1 MSSYAKPNFLFVFFT
16 LFILVLSVSSS
27 PLSLSSYVFAASDNA
42 SDSGKEHGDNGKGH
56 DDGDDGGSDDGD
68 DGGSDDGDDGGS
80 DDGDDGG
87 SDDGD
92 DGGSDDGDDGGS
104 DDGDDGGSDDGDDGG
119 SDDGGSDDGGSDDG
133 DDGGSDD
140 GDDGGSDDGDDGDS
154 QSNINSETENDESN
168 NNNEQKNV
176 SQVADQTVDD
186 KYGHKVFYILIKST
200 NNETSFVP
208 DKVTLTTGSTIVWL
222 NQDNSEHRIT
232 MGAES
237 NSKYALLNSL
247 ILPNGMV
254 DHEFQ
259 SPGTYLYS
267 DLNNPKS
274 NGVITIL
281 DNSEKDGATSVAI
294 ED

>member
-1 MSSYAKPNFLFVFFT
+1 MNSYAKPNFLFVFFT
-16 LFILVLSVSSS
+16 LFILVLSVSSA

-42 SDSGKEHGDNGKGH
+42 SDSGKEHGNNGKGH

-87 SDDGD
+87 SDDGN
-92 DGGSDDGDDGGS
+92 DGGSDDGNDGG
-104 DDGDDGGSDDGDDGG
+104 
-119 SDDGGSDDGGSDDG
+119 
-133 DDGGSDD
+133 
-140 GDDGGSDDGDDGDS
+140 S

-281 DNSEKDGATSVAI
+281 DNSEKNGATSVAI

>member
-1 MSSYAKPNFLFVFFT
+1 MRGDKCMYSYVRPNFLFVYFT

-27 PLSLSSYVFAASDNA
+27 PLSLTSYVFAASDNA
-42 SDSGKEHGDNGKGH
+42 SDSGKEHGNNGKGH
-56 DDGDDGGSDDGD
+56 
-68 DGGSDDGDDGGS
+68 
-80 DDGDDGG
+80 
-87 SDDGD
+87 
-92 DGGSDDGDDGGS
+92 
-104 DDGDDGGSDDGDDGG
+104 
-119 SDDGGSDDGGSDDG
+119 
-133 DDGGSDD
+133 DD

-168 NNNEQKNV
+168 NNKEQKNV

>member
-1 MSSYAKPNFLFVFFT
+1 MRGDKFMNSYVRPNFLFVFFT
-16 LFILVLSVSSS
+16 LFILVLSVSSA
-27 PLSLSSYVFAASDNA
+27 PLSLTSYVFAASDNA
-42 SDSGKEHGDNGKGH
+42 SDSGKEHGNNGKGH
-56 DDGDDGGSDDGD
+56 DDG
-68 DGGSDDGDDGGS
+68 
-80 DDGDDGG
+80 
-87 SDDGD
+87 
-92 DGGSDDGDDGGS
+92 
-104 DDGDDGGSDDGDDGG
+104 
-119 SDDGGSDDGGSDDG
+119 
-133 DDGGSDD
+133 DD

-254 DHEFQ
+254 DQEFQ
-259 SPGTYLYS
+259 SAGTYLYS
-267 DLNNPKS
+267 DLDNPKS
-274 NGVITIL
+274 KGVITIL
-281 DNSEKDGATSVAI
+281 DDSEKDAATSVAL
-294 ED
+294 EE

>member
-1 MSSYAKPNFLFVFFT
+1 
-16 LFILVLSVSSS
+16 
-27 PLSLSSYVFAASDNA
+27 
-42 SDSGKEHGDNGKGH
+42 
-56 DDGDDGGSDDGD
+56 GGSDDGD

-87 SDDGD
+87 SDDGN
-92 DGGSDDGDDGGS
+92 DGGSDDGNDGG
-104 DDGDDGGSDDGDDGG
+104 
-119 SDDGGSDDGGSDDG
+119 
-133 DDGGSDD
+133 
-140 GDDGGSDDGDDGDS
+140 S

-281 DNSEKDGATSVAI
+281 DNSEKNGATSVAI

>member
-1 MSSYAKPNFLFVFFT
+1 MNNYTKPNFFFVFFT
-16 LFILVLSVSSS
+16 LFILILSVSSS

-56 DDGDDGGSDDGD
+56 DDGDDGGSDDG
-68 DGGSDDGDDGGS
+68 GSDDGDDGGS

-92 DGGSDDGDDGGS
+92 DGGSY
-104 DDGDDGGSDDGDDGG
+104 
-119 SDDGGSDDGGSDDG
+119 
-133 DDGGSDD
+133 
-140 GDDGGSDDGDDGDS
+140 DGDDGDS

-168 NNNEQKNV
+168 NNNEQKYV

-200 NNETSFVP
+200 NNETTFVP

>member
-1 MSSYAKPNFLFVFFT
+1 MNNYTKPNFLFVFFT

-27 PLSLSSYVFAASDNA
+27 PLSLNSYVFAASDNA
-42 SDSGKEHGDNGKGH
+42 SDSGKEHGNNGKGH
-56 DDGDDGGSDDGD
+56 
-68 DGGSDDGDDGGS
+68 
-80 DDGDDGG
+80 
-87 SDDGD
+87 
-92 DGGSDDGDDGGS
+92 
-104 DDGDDGGSDDGDDGG
+104 
-119 SDDGGSDDGGSDDG
+119 DDG

-168 NNNEQKNV
+168 NNIEQKNV

-254 DHEFQ
+254 DHH
-259 SPGTYLYS
+259 
-267 DLNNPKS
+267 
-274 NGVITIL
+274 
-281 DNSEKDGATSVAI
+281 
-294 ED
+294 

>member
-1 MSSYAKPNFLFVFFT
+1 AAFRGSHSANQIRCRQPCRRKQRSRLGYPQ
-16 LFILVLSVSSS
+16 S
-27 PLSLSSYVFAASDNA
+27 PSPEKRARRVDN
-42 SDSGKEHGDNGKGH
+42 
-56 DDGDDGGSDDGD
+56 DDGCDDGGDDGN
-68 DGGSDDGDDGGS
+68 
-80 DDGDDGG
+80 
-87 SDDGD
+87 
-92 DGGSDDGDDGGS
+92 
-104 DDGDDGGSDDGDDGG
+104 
-119 SDDGGSDDGGSDDG
+119 
-133 DDGGSDD
+133 
-140 GDDGGSDDGDDGDS
+140 S
-154 QSNINSETENDESN
+154 QSTVNAEPKNDEANS
-168 NNNEQKNV
+168 NNEQKIV
-176 SQVADQTVDD
+176 SQVANQTQVADQTVDD

-281 DNSEKDGATSVAI
+281 DNSEKNGATSVAI

>member
-1 MSSYAKPNFLFVFFT
+1 MNSYAKPNFLLVFFT

-42 SDSGKEHGDNGKGH
+42 SDGGKEHSDNGKGN
-56 DDGDDGGSDDGD
+56 DGGDDGGSNGGD
-68 DGGSDDGDDGGS
+68 DGG
-80 DDGDDGG
+80 
-87 SDDGD
+87 
-92 DGGSDDGDDGGS
+92 
-104 DDGDDGGSDDGDDGG
+104 
-119 SDDGGSDDGGSDDG
+119 
-133 DDGGSDD
+133 
-140 GDDGGSDDGDDGDS
+140 S

-186 KYGHKVFYILIKST
+186 KYGDKVFYILIKST

-254 DHEFQ
+254 DQEFQ
-259 SPGTYLYS
+259 SAGTYLYS
-267 DLNNPKS
+267 DLDNPKS

-281 DNSEKDGATSVAI
+281 DNSEKQAATSIAL
-294 ED
+294 EE

>member
-1 MSSYAKPNFLFVFFT
+1 MSSYVKPNFLFVFFT

-27 PLSLSSYVFAASDNA
+27 PLSLSIYAFAQSDNS
-42 SDSGKEHGDNGKGH
+42 SDSGKEHGKGH
-56 DDGDDGGSDDGD
+56 
-68 DGGSDDGDDGGS
+68 
-80 DDGDDGG
+80 
-87 SDDGD
+87 
-92 DGGSDDGDDGGS
+92 
-104 DDGDDGGSDDGDDGG
+104 DDGG

-133 DDGGSDD
+133 GN
-140 GDDGGSDDGDDGDS
+140 S
-154 QSNINSETENDESN
+154 QSTVNSEVNSEPKNDEVNS
-168 NNNEQKNV
+168 NEQKNV

-186 KYGHKVFYILIKST
+186 KYGSKVFYILIKST

-254 DHEFQ
+254 DQEFQ
-259 SPGTYLYS
+259 SAGTYLYS
-267 DLNNPKS
+267 DLDNPKS

-281 DNSEKDGATSVAI
+281 DNSEKHAATSIAL

>member
-1 MSSYAKPNFLFVFFT
+1 MNSYAKPNFLFVFFT

-42 SDSGKEHGDNGKGH
+42 SNDDDGKDKSNNGKG
-56 DDGDDGGSDDGD
+56 
-68 DGGSDDGDDGGS
+68 
-80 DDGDDGG
+80 
-87 SDDGD
+87 
-92 DGGSDDGDDGGS
+92 
-104 DDGDDGGSDDGDDGG
+104 DDGDDGG
-119 SDDGGSDDGGSDDG
+119 SDDGGSDDGGQ
-133 DDGGSDD
+133 
-140 GDDGGSDDGDDGDS
+140 S
-154 QSNINSETENDESN
+154 QSNINSETENDESIN
-168 NNNEQKNV
+168 SNEQKNV

-186 KYGHKVFYILIKST
+186 KYGRKVFYILIKSD

-254 DHEFQ
+254 DQEFQ
-259 SPGTYLYS
+259 SAGTYLYS
-267 DLNNPKS
+267 DLDNPKS

-281 DNSEKDGATSVAI
+281 DNSEKHAATSIAL

>member
-1 MSSYAKPNFLFVFFT
+1 
-16 LFILVLSVSSS
+16 
-27 PLSLSSYVFAASDNA
+27 
-42 SDSGKEHGDNGKGH
+42 
-56 DDGDDGGSDDGD
+56 SDDG
-68 DGGSDDGDDGGS
+68 
-80 DDGDDGG
+80 
-87 SDDGD
+87 
-92 DGGSDDGDDGGS
+92 
-104 DDGDDGGSDDGDDGG
+104 
-119 SDDGGSDDGGSDDG
+119 DDGGSDDGGSDDG

-140 GDDGGSDDGDDGDS
+140 GDDGGSDDGNDGGSDDGNDGGSDDGNDGGSDDGNDGNS
-154 QSNINSETENDESN
+154 QSNINSETKNDESN
-168 NNNEQKNV
+168 NNNDQKNLSQVNEQKNV
-176 SQVADQTVDD
+176 SQVIDQTVND

-281 DNSEKDGATSVAI
+281 DNSEKNGATSVAI

>member
-1 MSSYAKPNFLFVFFT
+1 GS
-16 LFILVLSVSSS
+16 
-27 PLSLSSYVFAASDNA
+27 
-42 SDSGKEHGDNGKGH
+42 
-56 DDGDDGGSDDGD
+56 DDGGSDDGGSDDGGSDDGD

-92 DGGSDDGDDGGS
+92 DGGSDDGNDGG
-104 DDGDDGGSDDGDDGG
+104 
-119 SDDGGSDDGGSDDG
+119 
-133 DDGGSDD
+133 
-140 GDDGGSDDGDDGDS
+140 S

-281 DNSEKDGATSVAI
+281 DNSEKNGATSVAI